1 MQKLW
6 FVALSPKCLSQI
18 HVVKAEVGEKA
29 DTQAASKSPGK
40 NAGKGKKRT
49 SDAPSKDVPKK
60 KPRIA
65 KKKDDKTA
73 DVRSLIF
80 LYALFLILVQ
90 KTTKGKGKVSKQVAS
105 PVRVSLF
112 YPLTASTHICFSGSS
127 ASRR

>member
-1 MQKLW
+1 M
-6 FVALSPKCLSQI
+6 
-18 HVVKAEVGEKA
+18 GEKA

-73 DVRSLIF
+73 DVRSLVF

-112 YPLTASTHICFSGSS
+112 FNPWRRPLIFVFQEVVPAEDEGHKDDEVSS
-127 ASRR
+127 